1 MYICTQ
7 VSVNTNIQEKKLLKL
22 QGPLKKTKIISR
34 RNPNSVLT
42 SWQWRCSH
50 SGRQRC
56 LPLQQRVFGDTVLM
70 TKSQGWKSG
79 VMVFLGSNLR
89 VTYHVMRRYQF
100 SEYGVGISEYDVAS
114 AILNTFLIEQTPI
127 QTGSDHR
134 NESSLGMILLSIG
147 STDWGHTGWGVAW
160 VGSCYPPT
168 PQVSWLR
175 GLLSF
180 TESCD
185 FWGKLFAFPGGSLLD
200 QRENLTNTMV

>member
-1 MYICTQ
+1 M
-7 VSVNTNIQEKKLLKL
+7 LKL

-42 SWQWRCSH
+42 SQQRRCSH

-56 LPLQQRVFGDTVLM
+56 LPLQQRVFGDTVLT

-79 VMVFLGSNLR
+79 VSDGLLGIQLKSNLPWDEK
-89 VTYHVMRRYQF
+89 VPIL
-100 SEYGVGISEYDVAS
+100 EYGVGISEYDVAS

-147 STDWGHTGWGVAW
+147 STDWGHTGWGIAW